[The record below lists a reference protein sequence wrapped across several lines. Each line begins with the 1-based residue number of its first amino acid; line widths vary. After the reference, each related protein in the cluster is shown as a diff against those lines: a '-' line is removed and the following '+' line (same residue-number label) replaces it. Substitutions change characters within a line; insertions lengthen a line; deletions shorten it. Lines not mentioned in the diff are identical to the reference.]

1 MDISDTIAPKSDQ
14 LNAEDLL
21 SGERTFTITEVRVI
35 DAPEQPVQVYFAE
48 FPKDRPWKPSKTS
61 RRVMI
66 MGWGNKSAEYVGRR
80 ITLYR
85 DPEIKFGGDKVG
97 GIKIRAMSHLP
108 GNKRMA
114 VALTVTRGK
123 RAPYV
128 VEPLPNDAPTSPAV
142 DESTVAKLA
151 ALRAEWKTAGEER
164 KKVIEAEVAALQ
176 SDGDDYRP
184 GPSPA
189 SKQAEGQV
197 DDVQLPEPDISA
209 NDPALDLEGG
219 Q

>member
-1 MDISDTIAPKSDQ
+1 MDISDTVAPKSDQ

-21 SGERTFTITEVRVI
+21 SGERTFTITEVRVT
-35 DAPEQPVQVYFAE
+35 DNPEQPVSVYLAE
-48 FPKDRPWKPSKTS
+48 FPNNRPWKPSKTS

-66 MGWGNKSAEYVGRR
+66 MAWGNESAKYVGHR

-128 VEPLPNDAPTSPAV
+128 VEPLPDAAPNSPPV
-142 DESTVAKLA
+142 DEETVARLA
-151 ALRAEWKTAGEER
+151 ELRQEWKSADPER
-164 KKVIEAEVAALQ
+164 RKAIEAEVA
-176 SDGDDYRP
+176 
-184 GPSPA
+184 
-189 SKQAEGQV
+189 E
-197 DDVQLPEPDISA
+197 
-209 NDPALDLEGG
+209 LEGAG
-219 Q
+219 K

>member
-1 MDISDTIAPKSDQ
+1 VDIADTVAPKSDQ

-21 SGERTFTITEVRVI
+21 SGERTFTITEVRVT
-35 DAPEQPVQVYFAE
+35 DSPEQPVSVYLAE
-48 FPKDRPWKPSKTS
+48 FPHNRPWKPSKTS

-66 MGWGNKSAEYVGRR
+66 MGWGNESAKYVGHR

-123 RAPYV
+123 RAPYI
-128 VEPLPNDAPTSPAV
+128 VEPLPDAAPTSPPV
-142 DESTVAKLA
+142 DEETVARLA
-151 ALRAEWKTAGEER
+151 ELRAEWKGADPER
-164 KKVIEAEVAALQ
+164 RKAIEAEVA
-176 SDGDDYRP
+176 
-184 GPSPA
+184 
-189 SKQAEGQV
+189 E
-197 DDVQLPEPDISA
+197 
-209 NDPALDLEGG
+209 LEGAG
-219 Q
+219 K

>member
-21 SGERTFTITEVRVI
+21 SGERTFTITEVRVL
-35 DAPEQPVQVYFAE
+35 DSPEQPVHVYLAE
-48 FPKDRPWKPSKTS
+48 FPKNRPWKPSKTS
-61 RRVMI
+61 RRVMV
-66 MGWGNKSAEYVGRR
+66 MAWGNDSKTYAGHR

-123 RAPYV
+123 RAPYI
-128 VEPLPNDAPTSPAV
+128 VEPLPDNA
-142 DESTVAKLA
+142 STTPPVSEEKVARLA
-151 ALRAEWKTAGEER
+151 ALRAEWKTADATH
-164 KKVIEAEVAALQ
+164 KKAIEAEVSALQ
-176 SDGDDYRP
+176 AGDD
-184 GPSPA
+184 
-189 SKQAEGQV
+189 V
-197 DDVQLPEPDISA
+197 PDPHDG
-209 NDPALDLEGG
+209 NDPWAGKSAAEPVDADVVED
-219 Q
+219 QP

>member
-1 MDISDTIAPKSDQ
+1 MDIDDTVAPKSDQ

-21 SGERTFTITEVRVI
+21 AGERTFTIAEVRVL
-35 DAPEQPVQVYFAE
+35 DSPEQPVSVYLAE

-61 RRVMI
+61 RRVMM
-66 MGWGNKSAEYVGRR
+66 MGWGNKSADYVGHR

-128 VEPLPNDAPTSPAV
+128 VEPLPENAPTSPPV
-142 DESTVAKLA
+142 DEETVAKVA
-151 ALRAEWKTAGEER
+151 ALRAEWKHPETTPER
-164 KKVIEAEVAALQ
+164 KKAIETEVAELSQNGA
-176 SDGDDYRP
+176 
-184 GPSPA
+184 PA
-189 SKQAEGQV
+189 
-197 DDVQLPEPDISA
+197 
-209 NDPALDLEGG
+209 
-219 Q
+219 

>member
-1 MDISDTIAPKSDQ
+1 MDIGDTIAPKSDQ

-21 SGERTFTITEVRVI
+21 SGERTFTITEVLVV
-35 DAPEQPVQVYFAE
+35 DSPEQPVSIYLAE

-66 MGWGNKSAEYVGRR
+66 MGWGNDSKTYAGHR

-97 GIKIRAMSHLP
+97 GVKIRAMSHLP
-108 GNKRMA
+108 GNKRLA

-128 VEPLPNDAPTSPAV
+128 VEPLPAEAATSPAV
-142 DESTVAKLA
+142 SADTLLELNDTFVRKGIPDDSWLSGVNHITGGSATDLECITEDEARQVLA
-151 ALRAEWKTAGEER
+151 ALEKRPDAGVAGE
-164 KKVIEAEVAALQ
+164 Q
-176 SDGDDYRP
+176 
-184 GPSPA
+184 
-189 SKQAEGQV
+189 
-197 DDVQLPEPDISA
+197 
-209 NDPALDLEGG
+209 GG
-219 Q
+219 E

>member
-1 MDISDTIAPKSDQ
+1 MDIADTVAPKSDQ

-21 SGERTFTITEVRVI
+21 SGERTFTIAEVKVH
-35 DAPEQPVQVYFAE
+35 DSPEQPVDVYLVE
-48 FPKDRPWKPSKTS
+48 FPKNRPWKPSKTS
-61 RRVMI
+61 RRVLI
-66 MGWGNKSAEYVGRR
+66 MGWGNKSAEYVGKR

-128 VEPLPNDAPTSPAV
+128 VDPLPDDAPTSPPV
-142 DESTVAKLA
+142 DEQSVARLA
-151 ALRAEWKTAGEER
+151 ELRAEWKDAEPDR
-164 KKVIEAEVAALQ
+164 KKEIEVEVAALQ
-176 SDGDDYRP
+176 DGDR
-184 GPSPA
+184 
-189 SKQAEGQV
+189 
-197 DDVQLPEPDISA
+197 
-209 NDPALDLEGG
+209 
-219 Q
+219 

>member
-1 MDISDTIAPKSDQ
+1 MDISDTVAPKSDQ

-21 SGERTFTITEVRVI
+21 AGERTFTITEVRVT
-35 DAPEQPVQVYFAE
+35 DSPEQPVSVYLAE
-48 FPKDRPWKPSKTS
+48 FPSNRPWKPSKTS
-61 RRVMI
+61 RRVLI
-66 MGWGNKSAEYVGRR
+66 MGWGNESKAYAGHR

-128 VEPLPNDAPTSPAV
+128 VEPLPETAPSSPPV
-142 DESTVAKLA
+142 DEETVARLA
-151 ALRAEWKTAGEER
+151 ELRAEWKDADPDR
-164 KKVIEAEVAALQ
+164 KKAIEAEVDALQ
-176 SDGDDYRP
+176 NG
-184 GPSPA
+184 GA
-189 SKQAEGQV
+189 S
-197 DDVQLPEPDISA
+197 
-209 NDPALDLEGG
+209 
-219 Q
+219 

>member
-21 SGERTFTITEVRVI
+21 SGERTFTITEVRVL
-35 DAPEQPVQVYFAE
+35 DAPEQPVHVYLAE
-48 FPKDRPWKPSKTS
+48 FPPDRPWKPSKTS
-61 RRVMI
+61 RRVM
-66 MGWGNKSAEYVGRR
+66 MLAWGQESAKYAGHR

-128 VEPLPNDAPTSPAV
+128 VEPLPDAPT
-142 DESTVAKLA
+142 VAE
-151 ALRAEWKTAGEER
+151 LRAEWKTANPER
-164 KKVIEAEVAALQ
+164 KKAIQAEVAALEAT
-176 SDGDDYRP
+176 
-184 GPSPA
+184 PA
-189 SKQAEGQV
+189 DAAQDA
-197 DDVQLPEPDISA
+197 PR
-209 NDPALDLEGG
+209 
-219 Q
+219 

>member
-1 MDISDTIAPKSDQ
+1 MDIADTVAPKSDQ

-21 SGERTFTITEVRVI
+21 SGERTFTISEVRVF
-35 DAPEQPVQVYFAE
+35 DSPDQPVHVYLAE

-66 MGWGNKSAEYVGRR
+66 MGWGNRSAEYVGRR

-97 GIKIRAMSHLP
+97 GVKIRAMSHLP

-128 VEPLPNDAPTSPAV
+128 VEPLPDNAPTAPV
-142 DESTVAKLA
+142 QDEDTVARLA
-151 ALRAEWKTAGEER
+151 ALRAEWKTANPDR
-164 KKVIEAEVAALQ
+164 KKVIEAEVKALQ
-176 SDGDDYRP
+176 EGDDYRP
-184 GPSPA
+184 AGESRT
-189 SKQAEGQV
+189 SKLAESEPV
-197 DDVQLPEPDISA
+197 DVQLPDDV
-209 NDPALDLEGG
+209 DPTTDPTRKGG
-219 Q
+219 E